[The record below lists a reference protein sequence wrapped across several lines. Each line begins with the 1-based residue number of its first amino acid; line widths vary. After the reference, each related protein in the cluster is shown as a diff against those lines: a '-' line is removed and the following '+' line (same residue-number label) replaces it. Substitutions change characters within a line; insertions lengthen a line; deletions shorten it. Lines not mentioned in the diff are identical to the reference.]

1 MTTRAAFNVGEKD
14 PEGASRM
21 ADCLLYGS
29 TGYVGRAAAQLAVDR
44 GLQPILSG
52 RNTATLEKQ
61 ASELGLDYR
70 VATVDDE
77 ASLGAAMADVPVVL
91 NCAGPFIRTA
101 APILDACL
109 RTGTHYL
116 DITGEPPMYEM
127 VSERDAAAVAA
138 GVMLLPSAGFDVV
151 PTDCL
156 AAYLKQRLPTATH
169 LTLSF
174 RAKGPAGLPP
184 GTLNTMIEM
193 VPYGS
198 NKQHRVDGEVVAAS
212 TRKTRM
218 IDFGDGEELASMM
231 TWGDVILAYKSTGI
245 QNIENYLV
253 LPPETVKQMD
263 LVDRIRPLFKV
274 PLVRDMAKK
283 QLRGGAT
290 EEERDQ
296 TATAVWG
303 EVTDGAGGVAVAR
316 LHGPEAG
323 LVWTAAA
330 AVGIV
335 QRILGG
341 DVTPGFQTPSTAY
354 GPDLIFDVDGVVRED
369 IV

>member
-1 MTTRAAFNVGEKD
+1 MTDF
-14 PEGASRM
+14 
-21 ADCLLYGS
+21 LLYGS
-29 TGYVGRAAAQLAVDR
+29 TGYVGRAAAQLAVER

-52 RNTATLEKQ
+52 RSAAALEQQ
-61 ASELGLDYR
+61 ASDLGLNYR
-70 VATVDDE
+70 VASVDDE
-77 ASLGAAMADVPVVL
+77 ASLDTAMAGTPVVL

-109 RTGTHYL
+109 RTNTHYL
-116 DITGEPPMYEM
+116 DITGEPPVYEM
-127 VSERDAAAVAA
+127 VSSRDAAAKNE

-169 LTLSF
+169 LALSF

-184 GTLNTMIEM
+184 GTLNTMIELI
-193 VPYGS
+193 PYGS

-218 IDFGDGEELASMM
+218 IDFGEGEEVASMM
-231 TWGDVILAYKSTGI
+231 TWGDIILAHKSTGI
-245 QNIENYLV
+245 PNIEDYLV
-253 LPPETVKQMD
+253 FPSEMVKGMD

-274 PLVRDMAKK
+274 PLVRDMAKR

-290 EEERDQ
+290 EQERDE
-296 TATAVWG
+296 TKTAVWG
-303 EVTDGAGGVAVAR
+303 EVTDGAGGIAVAR

-330 AVGIV
+330 AIGIV

-341 DVTPGFQTPSTAY
+341 DATPGFQTPSTAY
-354 GPDLIFDVDGVVRED
+354 GPDLIFDVESVVRED
-369 IV
+369 VG

>member
-1 MTTRAAFNVGEKD
+1 
-14 PEGASRM
+14 M
-21 ADCLLYGS
+21 ADFLLYGA

-44 GLQPILSG
+44 GLQPILGG
-52 RNTATLEKQ
+52 RNGPALEEQ
-61 ASELGLDYR
+61 ASDLGVEYR
-70 VATVDDE
+70 VSSVDDD
-77 ASLGAAMADVPVVL
+77 ANLDVAMRGTPVVL
-91 NCAGPFIRTA
+91 NCAGPFIETA
-101 APILDACL
+101 ESILDACL
-109 RTGTHYL
+109 RTNTHYL
-116 DITGEPPMYEM
+116 DITGEPPVYEM
-127 VSERDAAAVAA
+127 ASDRDAAAKRA

-156 AAYLKQRLPTATH
+156 AAYLKQRLPTATA

-174 RAKGPAGLPP
+174 RAKGPAGMPP

-193 VPYGS
+193 IPYGS
-198 NKQHRVDGEVVAAS
+198 NKQHRVDGEVVVAS

-245 QNIENYLV
+245 QDIENYLV
-253 LPPETVKQMD
+253 LHPETVNQMD

-369 IV
+369 II

>member
-1 MTTRAAFNVGEKD
+1 
-14 PEGASRM
+14 M
-21 ADCLLYGS
+21 ADFLLYGS
-29 TGYVGRAAAQLAVDR
+29 TGYVGRAAADLAVDR
-44 GLQPILSG
+44 GMQPILSG
-52 RNTATLEKQ
+52 RNPETLEKQ
-61 ASELGLDYR
+61 ASDLGLEFR
-70 VATVDDE
+70 VASVDDDS
-77 ASLGAAMADVPVVL
+77 SLDAALADTRVVL

-109 RTGTHYL
+109 RTNTHYL
-116 DITGEPPMYEM
+116 DITGEPPVYEM
-127 VSERDAAAVAA
+127 ASIRDTAAKRA

-156 AAYLKQRLPTATH
+156 SAYLKQRLPTATT
-169 LTLSF
+169 LTLAF
-174 RAKGPAGLPP
+174 RTKGPAGVPP

-193 VPYGS
+193 IPYGS
-198 NKQHRVDGEVVAAS
+198 NKQHRVDGTVVAAS
-212 TRKTRM
+212 TRKTRT
-218 IDFGDGEELASMM
+218 IDFGEGEEAATMM

-245 QNIENYLV
+245 PNIEDYLV

-263 LVDRIRPLFKV
+263 LVDKIRPLFKV
-274 PLVRDMAKK
+274 PFVREMAKK

-296 TATAVWG
+296 TETAVWG
-303 EVTDGAGGVAVAR
+303 EVRDDAGGIAVTR

-335 QRILGG
+335 QRILDG
-341 DVTPGFQTPSTAY
+341 DATPGFQTPSTAY
-354 GPDLIFDVDGVVRED
+354 GPDLIFDVEGVVRED
-369 IV
+369 VV

>member
-1 MTTRAAFNVGEKD
+1 
-14 PEGASRM
+14 M
-21 ADCLLYGS
+21 ADFLLYGS
-29 TGYVGRAAAQLAVDR
+29 TGYVGRAAAKLAVER

-52 RNTATLEKQ
+52 RNAETLEKQ
-61 ASELGLDYR
+61 ASDLGLEYR
-70 VATVDDE
+70 VASVDDK
-77 ASLGAAMADVPVVL
+77 AALDAVLADTPVVL

-109 RTGTHYL
+109 RTNTHYL
-116 DITGEPPMYEM
+116 DITGEPPVYEM
-127 VSERDAAAVAA
+127 ASTRDTAAKQA

-156 AAYLKQRLPTATH
+156 AAYLKQRLPTATT
-169 LTLSF
+169 LTLAF
-174 RAKGPAGLPP
+174 RAKGPAGMPP

-193 VPYGS
+193 IPYGS
-198 NKQHRVDGEVVAAS
+198 NKQHRVDGTVVAAS

-218 IDFGDGEELASMM
+218 VDFGEGEEKATMM
-231 TWGDVILAYKSTGI
+231 TWGDVILAHKSTGI
-245 QNIENYLV
+245 PNIENYLV

-274 PLVRDMAKK
+274 PFVRELAKK

-296 TATAVWG
+296 TETAVWG
-303 EVTDGAGGVAVAR
+303 EATDDAGGIAVAR
-316 LHGPEAG
+316 LQGPEAG

-335 QRILGG
+335 QRILDG

-369 IV
+369 VV